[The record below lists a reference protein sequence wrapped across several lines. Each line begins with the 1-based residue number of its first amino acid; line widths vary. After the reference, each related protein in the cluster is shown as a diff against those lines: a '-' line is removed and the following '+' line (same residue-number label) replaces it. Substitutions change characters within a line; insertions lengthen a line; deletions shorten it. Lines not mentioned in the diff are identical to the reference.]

1 MRHQTRKCTDPV
13 CGLRFPTPAGTQLG
27 ARCPHCGAPTTLE
40 DAPYDT
46 HEVTRETATSGLRVE
61 ALLDNLRSVR
71 NVGSIFRTADGAGV
85 AHLHLGGFTPT
96 PEHRQMG
103 KTALGAETSVP
114 WTLHRDPIAAA
125 ESLRHAG
132 ATLWA
137 LEGGAQTCSLLEL
150 LPEARALDRGPL
162 VLVLG
167 HEVSGVDPRLVERCH
182 RVVHLPMAGIKGSL
196 NVSVAFGV
204 AAYLLCHAGTLAGVA
219 GQGED
224 RDEAQP

>member
-27 ARCPHCGAPTTLE
+27 ERCPHCGAPTTLQ
-40 DAPYDT
+40 DSPYDT
-46 HEVTRETATSGLRVE
+46 HEVTREAARPGQRVE

-96 PEHRQMG
+96 PDHRQMA
-103 KTALGAETSVP
+103 KTALGAEASVP
-114 WTLHRDPIAAA
+114 WTLHRDPVAAA
-125 ESLRHAG
+125 DSLHAAG

-137 LEGGAQTCSLLEL
+137 LEGGPGTRSLFEL
-150 LPEARALDRGPL
+150 LPEARSPRAGPL

-167 HEVSGVDPRLVERCH
+167 HEVSGVDPRLLERCE

-204 AAYLLCHAGTLAGVA
+204 AAYLLCHASTLAPL
-219 GQGED
+219 D
-224 RDEAQP
+224 DEAHP